1 MSRRRYED
9 RRPVPAPWDRHGD
22 VSHAWKAE
30 FGGMDVSEAKRL
42 KALED
47 ENAKPKRL
55 LADAILDASVPKD
68 LLEKGDARS
77 TIRYPSRQSDDAV
90 LRGRLRDFATG
101 RRRFASPLAVGRLLA
116 IAREAA
122 SPRSAAAEGLRREP
136 QSGPSGS
143 SARKVCRVAGGA
155 VASERSEPA
164 RRWPSRLGRTCA
176 GRSTSSTT
184 RWRPVSGSGCS
195 TSSTT

>member
-1 MSRRRYED
+1 
-9 RRPVPAPWDRHGD
+9 

-47 ENAKPKRL
+47 ANAKPKRL
-55 LADAILDASVPKD
+55 MADAILDASAPKD

-116 IAREAA
+116 IVERRRLPVLLRQEGYVENHKADPADL
-122 SPRSAAAEGLRREP
+122 PR
-136 QSGPSGS
+136 
-143 SARKVCRVAGGA
+143 
-155 VASERSEPA
+155 
-164 RRWPSRLGRTCA
+164 
-176 GRSTSSTT
+176 GRSVGSPS
-184 RWRPVSGSGCS
+184 PLSQASGRNPRADGRRGSAERTLVARLRS
-195 TSSTT
+195 